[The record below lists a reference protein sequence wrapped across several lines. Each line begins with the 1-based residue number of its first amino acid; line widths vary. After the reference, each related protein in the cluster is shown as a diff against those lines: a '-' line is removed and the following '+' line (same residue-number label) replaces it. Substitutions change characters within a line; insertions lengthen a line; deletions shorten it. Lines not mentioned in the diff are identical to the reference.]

1 MMGGVMRAAGCA
13 TGVLGLGR
21 RASGRVRAAVWSW
34 LAIVVLTAGLAAPA
48 VAIETTARQAILIDD
63 TTGTVLFEKNAD
75 QLMPPSSMSK
85 MMTIYMLFE
94 RLAQGRLKLDDT
106 FTVSEKAWRMGGSK
120 MFVEVGKQVKVEDL
134 IQGIIVQSGN
144 DACIVVAEGLSGT
157 EEAFAAEMT
166 QRAREL
172 GMTSSTFK
180 NASGWPT
187 EGHLTTARDLAL
199 LASRTIRDFPQYY
212 HYYAEKTFTYNGIRQ
227 GNRNP
232 LLYRTP
238 GADGLKTGHTQAA
251 GYGLTGS
258 VVRNGRRLILV
269 VNGLSSARARAEES
283 ARLIEWGFRE
293 FQNYKLYAAGD
304 TVAEADVWLG
314 DKATVPLVVKD
325 EVLLTLARKVRKA
338 MKVTVTYEGP
348 IPAPIKRGTELA
360 KLTITAP
367 DTKTVEIPLVAGE
380 DVGELSAFRR
390 IGAAISYLVWGASG
404 G

>member
-1 MMGGVMRAAGCA
+1 MRASDVARK
-13 TGVLGLGR
+13 TRLGR
-21 RASGRVRAAVWSW
+21 RALGRAAAALWGWFAVAL
-34 LAIVVLTAGLAAPA
+34 LAAGLAAPA
-48 VAIETTARQAILIDD
+48 AAIETTAREAILIDD
-63 TTGTVLFEKNAD
+63 ATGAVLFEKNAD

-94 RLAQGRLKLDDT
+94 RLAEGRLKLDDT

-120 MFVEVGKQVKVEDL
+120 MFVEVGKKVKVEDL

-144 DACIVVAEGLSGT
+144 DACIVVAEGLAGT
-157 EEAFAAEMT
+157 EDAFAAEMT

-172 GMTSSTFK
+172 GMASSTFK

-199 LASRTIRDFPQYY
+199 LARHTIRDFPQYY

-238 GADGLKTGHTQAA
+238 GADGLKTGHTQVA

-269 VNGLSSARARAEES
+269 VNGLKSARARAEES

-314 DKATVPLVVKD
+314 DKATVPLVAKD
-325 EVLLTLARKVRKA
+325 EVLLTLARKARKD

-380 DVGELSAFRR
+380 DVKKLSAFRR
-390 IGAAISYLVWGASG
+390 IGAAIGYLVWGAG
-404 G
+404 GG